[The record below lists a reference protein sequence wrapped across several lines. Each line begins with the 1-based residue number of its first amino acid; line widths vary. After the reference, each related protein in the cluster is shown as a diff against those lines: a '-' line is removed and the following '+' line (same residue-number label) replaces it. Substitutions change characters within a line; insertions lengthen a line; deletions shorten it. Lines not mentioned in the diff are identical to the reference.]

1 MKKTAPVSSKGK
13 YFAYFSLF
21 VLIAGAYGGLGY
33 MYDYTLKLEN
43 QIAMER
49 KVYVYSLEEVLKALD
64 AVAERT
70 KFENEVL
77 KLNDELFAAEKKIKS
92 IKDAKVKDDFSDV
105 YLRNLKLKRDD
116 LITSYENKMK
126 KLSDDINEALVTVAK
141 DKKASTI
148 FVNSA
153 IVVKTEHVED
163 VTPEIIK
170 QLKSK

>member
-1 MKKTAPVSSKGK
+1 
-13 YFAYFSLF
+13 
-21 VLIAGAYGGLGY
+21 
-33 MYDYTLKLEN
+33 
-43 QIAMER
+43 
-49 KVYVYSLEEVLKALD
+49 
-64 AVAERT
+64 
-70 KFENEVL
+70 
-77 KLNDELFAAEKKIKS
+77 
-92 IKDAKVKDDFSDV
+92 
-105 YLRNLKLKRDD
+105 
-116 LITSYENKMK
+116 MK